1 MKTCPFC
8 AEQIQDE
15 AIKCRYCGSDLRTT
29 PPPAPSPGVPASDE
43 RPRQVGEGAERFSHS
58 GARYLLGFGA
68 DFFGI
73 WDRTTPGGP
82 VERFPRSDEGWAEAW
97 GRYVSIESNYTQV
110 APPSQA
116 PQAGAAPTPDP
127 SWSPAPSTPSTSWSP
142 APATSRV
149 SGAYWLLPILLG
161 WVGGLLAWVLVRDRD
176 RTMARNML
184 ITGVVL
190 SVFFAIVYS
199 VARTG

>member
-1 MKTCPFC
+1 MKTCPYC

-29 PPPAPSPGVPASDE
+29 PPSSPSPELSASDE

-58 GARYLLGFGA
+58 GSRYLLGFGA

-73 WDRTTPGGP
+73 WDRTAPGGP
-82 VERFPRSDEGWAEAW
+82 VERFPRTDEGWTEAW
-97 GRYVSIESNYTQV
+97 GRYVSIEANYARV
-110 APPSQA
+110 APPDQSSEA
-116 PQAGAAPTPDP
+116 
-127 SWSPAPSTPSTSWSP
+127 SPAPAASPMWSPSPSDPSTSWSP
-142 APATSRV
+142 APATRRV
-149 SGAYWLLPILLG
+149 SGAFWLLPILLG

-176 RTMARNML
+176 RSMARNML

-190 SVFFAIVYS
+190 SVFFAILYS
-199 VARTG
+199 VARKG